1 MSAWQAKFDTTPSD
15 RFWGHR
21 TPVFSKLLVG
31 VALLMAIGYLALQ
44 AWLLGRQHLE
54 AADIAVRTQQLA
66 ELAQPRP
73 LTGLSDGLG
82 RSGAHAIAL
91 APGQRRELNRVIR
104 QLNTPWPQVFDQ
116 IEQTTPSDIALIGI
130 EPDGSRAL
138 RIEAESKSLDRLLR
152 YAASLEHRGV
162 FGKLL
167 YSKHEV
173 NTDDPNRPVRLSFQ
187 LALQSTHLQGP
198 TSDVAEQTVQIPGEK
213 P

>member
-15 RFWGHR
+15 HFWGHR
-21 TPVFSKLLVG
+21 TPVFRKLLVG
-31 VALLMAIGYLALQ
+31 LALLMAIGYLALQ
-44 AWLLGRQHLE
+44 AWLLGKQHLE
-54 AADIAVRTQQLA
+54 AANIAVQTQQLV
-66 ELAQPRP
+66 ELAQPAQ
-73 LTGLSDGLG
+73 LTGAPDGL
-82 RSGAHAIAL
+82 RPSGANAIAL
-91 APGQRRELNRVIR
+91 APGQRRELNQVIQ

-116 IEQTTPSDIALIGI
+116 IEQTTPPDIALIGI

-138 RIEAESKSLDRLLR
+138 RIEAESKSLDKLLQ

-167 YSKHEV
+167 YSKHEI

-187 LALQSTHLQGP
+187 LALQSTNLQGP
-198 TSDVAEQTVQIPGEK
+198 TSDAVEQTVRIPREK